1 MNVKEVKPQ
10 LKMYGY
16 ALDMVNYDKDKN
28 GFKLSEDNVIPYYSV
43 VNDTS
48 VENRDP
54 YTAWGNKSSTEDLF
68 KQYVEWVTSVKK
80 NLYAD
85 VTLKIAGKN
94 SEKEYNNFNV
104 SMSSLVDK
112 HESTKHRETTQYPI
126 YIRRGAIDTEGLGY
140 QALLNQI
147 KTDYQCSEEEA
158 KALFEESDMYQ
169 TILKAVEDTKDAF
182 NKSQKVNTEDGGTH
196 AVRTEDTEDNW
207 YDEEVKT
214 FVIRRYESDP
224 VEFKNIVLTDK
235 IDYGLTPDSTAG
247 RDNKNSA
254 QQKSYNSYEGKWYLT
269 LYFKNDTKKESNL
282 YLSEEQR
289 YQPNKG
295 RVQTNTDYFKG
306 GTVLIHNLYVSG
318 ADFKIP
324 SATTNDMLR

>member
-1 MNVKEVKPQ
+1 M
-10 LKMYGY
+10 
-16 ALDMVNYDKDKN
+16 
-28 GFKLSEDNVIPYYSV
+28 
-43 VNDTS
+43 
-48 VENRDP
+48 
-54 YTAWGNKSSTEDLF
+54 
-68 KQYVEWVTSVKK
+68 
-80 NLYAD
+80 
-85 VTLKIAGKN
+85 
-94 SEKEYNNFNV
+94 
-104 SMSSLVDK
+104 
-112 HESTKHRETTQYPI
+112 
-126 YIRRGAIDTEGLGY
+126 
-140 QALLNQI
+140 LNQI

-306 GTVLIHNLYVSG
+306 GTVLIHNLYVSCLLYTS
-318 ADFKIP
+318 P
-324 SATTNDMLR
+324 SPRDTR